1 MLQGLV
7 VHMSQWDLVS
17 GRVQLRQPSSVHMT
31 RLWHTRPSAD
41 CPSVGGT
48 ENASILYIPLFLRML
63 LGCRSTQLSVVT
75 TSNCHLFMPVR
86 DTPGKIK
93 RINCKVCCLCCTMRI
108 LCATIITGLCM
119 LDLRQTYG
127 AAWVAQ
133 LEDSLVQRRS
143 WVWVSSRVAFI
154 EKGCS
159 WTVFFCTRLGWTVH
173 NNDCICK
180 CVRVH
185 AWGGHSDVFGIKC
198 RYCSLK
204 FAGQKRQFNHVP
216 KRLPTL
222 PLCTLGRPNT
232 PSGWIHTSWQRS
244 AIIKFKKHKEKRR
257 RRRSQFSRA
266 SVGDTCILHIA
277 NYSVTWLELWPP
289 IPFAMYV
296 HTRTH

>member
-1 MLQGLV
+1 MTYTPISRLPKCGRDRECIHI
-7 VHMSQWDLVS
+7 VH
-17 GRVQLRQPSSVHMT
+17 SSVPQNAV
-31 RLWHTRPSAD
+31 RLYVYTAVCGNYKQLSPFYAGTWHTRQ
-41 CPSVGGT
+41 
-48 ENASILYIPLFLRML
+48 N
-63 LGCRSTQLSVVT
+63 Q
-75 TSNCHLFMPVR
+75 
-86 DTPGKIK
+86 
-93 RINCKVCCLCCTMRI
+93 NCKVCCLCCTMRI

-127 AAWVAQ
+127 AAWVAE

-277 NYSVTWLELWPP
+277 NYSVTWLGLWPP
-289 IPFAMYV
+289 IPLAMCV